1 MSAPFCVHPD
11 KLLDWLTEISRTR
24 ALRDDE
30 TDVIEAIVCRGHK
43 AQGVRFKW
51 NPRLDLALRRAALT
65 KGGIRRFAERH
76 GISPQSAYDRMNKI
90 RKGDK

>member
-1 MSAPFCVHPD
+1 MTAQFCVHPD
-11 KLLDWLTEISRTR
+11 LLLDWLTEISRNR
-24 ALRDDE
+24 ALRDHE

-43 AQGVRFKW
+43 AQGVRFRW
-51 NPRLDLALRRAALT
+51 NARHDLALKRAAIT

-76 GISPQSAYDRMNKI
+76 GMSPQAAYDRLNKI

>member
-1 MSAPFCVHPD
+1 MTAPICVHPD
-11 KLLDWLTEISRTR
+11 KLLDWLTEISRHR
-24 ALRDDE
+24 ALQDHE

-51 NPRLDLALRRAALT
+51 NPHLDLALKRASIT

-76 GISPQSAYDRMNKI
+76 GISPQSAYDRLNKI